1 MQSAVA
7 VTVIASLLSLLLF
20 VRIPGSGAWLRAA
33 LNASHAPVFAGVAA
47 VLAILL
53 RSRRRRAR
61 GAAWPDLR
69 RYAQA
74 FALATAVGVLIELLQ
89 SFMRRPPSL
98 FDVGTDAAGAAI
110 GLCLLAFAER
120 SRLPAPRPSFGPAAW
135 TLVACALAGT
145 LFVAWQP
152 VQTARAYAER
162 AQRFPVLA
170 EFRDS
175 VPLPMTRS
183 VNASLAIEDLPAEWA
198 RRPGERAL
206 RVRYQVGKSENAWP
220 IRYLSFEPSPDW
232 RGYATLALELV
243 NPSPTEL
250 RLTLRI
256 MDETHHWEFDPPPI
270 VPIALPPATRATVRI
285 ALDAIAAASEYR
297 APDLARI
304 ENLVLVPTEA
314 GTAPE
319 IYLLSLWLE
328 R

>member
-1 MQSAVA
+1 VQSAVA
-7 VTVIASLLSLLLF
+7 VIMIASLLSLLLF
-20 VRIPGSGAWLRAA
+20 VRVPGSGAWLRAA

-47 VLAILL
+47 VLGILL

-61 GAAWPDLR
+61 RAAWPDLR
-69 RYAQA
+69 RHAQA

-89 SFMRRPPSL
+89 SFMSRPPSL

-110 GLCLLAFAER
+110 GLCLLALAER
-120 SRLPAPRPSFGPAAW
+120 SQLPAPRPPFGPAAW

-183 VNASLAIEDLPAEWA
+183 VNASVAIEDLPAEWT

-206 RVRYQVGKSENAWP
+206 RVRYQLGKSENAWP

-232 RGYATLALELV
+232 RGYATLVLDLV

-250 RLTLRI
+250 QLTLRI
-256 MDETHHWEFDPPPI
+256 VDETHHWEFDPPPI
-270 VPIALPPATRATVRI
+270 VPITLPPSSRTTARI
-285 ALDAIAAASEYR
+285 ALGAIAAASEYR
-297 APDLARI
+297 PPGLARM
-304 ENLVLVPTEA
+304 ESLVLVPTEA
-314 GTAPE
+314 DATPE
-319 IYLLSLWLE
+319 IYLLSIWLE